1 MLSPHDISECDSQPK
16 AQSIPPVVATKPAV
30 VAPTKAKG
38 PPIGLNF
45 LQVRV
50 QTLAS
55 LHKKPPPP
63 VPPGIQPELLAKS
76 TSGLLGK
83 AARPPPRLKAFPTQ
97 EQLIHEQIEKQ
108 PGMSTKPPIKPAP
121 SIVSAFLSGCE
132 HHAQTACQ
140 VAPPAPPSLRTLHPH
155 CVDSKSLGSAA
166 MPPIKASPSS
176 ITPRMTNQDRI
187 APMPK
192 KPAPP
197 LPPQLQLQPQ
207 HSAVVLDPEARQ
219 PKRLTSEE
227 QLQIPDVMLL
237 TQTPRDISTQSAGQ
251 VLQSHDA
258 EEEDAAVR
266 QFQACSSTG
275 GSASSEITNYPQVF
289 DMTAGDTDDEA
300 YRLTAPPDIHS
311 PCSATGS
318 GQAVYFQQTTGQ
330 SQPAQSVTHTA
341 GQPLPSPLV
350 LPPRTPSSDDESV
363 PPWPWTGPEPVEGR
377 QISFPGLGPA
387 GSHTSAWTWTRNT
400 WRDESVPGWP
410 WTGPE
415 PVEVRHI
422 SFRGVGSA
430 GSHTSAWTWTRSTWR
445 DESVPRWPW
454 TGPEP
459 VEVRHISFRGVGSA
473 GSHTSAWTWTRNTW
487 RTWWIWNAT
496 GGWSW
501 TDPS

>member
-1 MLSPHDISECDSQPK
+1 MLLRRDISVHDAQPK
-16 AQSIPPVVATKPAV
+16 AQSTPPVVTAKPAV

-38 PPIGLNF
+38 PPIGFHF
-45 LQVRV
+45 LQVPV
-50 QTLAS
+50 HTFAS
-55 LHKKPPPP
+55 LHRKPPPP

-83 AARPPPRLKAFPTQ
+83 AAKPPPRLKAFPTQ

-108 PGMSTKPPIKPAP
+108 PGMSAKPPIKTAP
-121 SIVSAFLSGCE
+121 SGGSALLSGYE
-132 HHAQTACQ
+132 HHAQTAGQ

-155 CVDSKSLGSAA
+155 CIDSKSLGSAA

-176 ITPRMTNQDRI
+176 SPPRTTNQDRI

-318 GQAVYFQQTTGQ
+318 GQ

-377 QISFPGLGPA
+377 QISFPGLGP
-387 GSHTSAWTWTRNT
+387 
-400 WRDESVPGWP
+400 
-410 WTGPE
+410 
-415 PVEVRHI
+415 
-422 SFRGVGSA
+422 A

-501 TDPS
+501 TDAS